1 MRTTRSRSALALA
14 ATSAAAA
21 AGYARLFADAGW
33 VLPVGAAVLG
43 AHSVAAVTR
52 RWSWPRA
59 AAAQLGSLLL
69 LLAWAVGGH
78 TVAGLPTPA
87 TLSGLGEA
95 AAHTVDAFRAAI
107 VPAPSTPELVL
118 LAAAGTW
125 VCAAVADGLARRRQA
140 GLLSVVPLV
149 VVHAFVATLG
159 TPRWRPVTAFAFA
172 GAVCAFAV
180 VERAEGMPRGWAVSR
195 SPRPCRPAL
204 ASSALAVVVATAAL
218 ALGPMVPGGASEPIL
233 DVHAFGVQLDV
244 SRVELNPLVDL
255 RPQLSS
261 PTVRELFTVRS
272 ALPAYWRLTALDRFD
287 GRLWSPARPV
297 PRRLEDRVPDS
308 EKPQAAP
315 LRQEFRIT
323 ALDSPWLP
331 AAHRALRVQAAGARL
346 DPDSDSVITRRG
358 SQEVRT
364 YRVESGLPLDEEA
377 AARPEARPLR
387 GAELERYL
395 ALPDDFPA
403 SVRAL
408 ARRFV
413 AGTSTPYDQAVAL
426 EDHLRVGYAYYEDAR
441 PGHSNDDLEYFLFR
455 SLHGYCEQFAG
466 AFAAMARSL
475 GLPARLAVGFTPGSY
490 DPDDGVWRVT
500 TKNAHAWP
508 ELYLDGM
515 GWVPFEPTPGRAQ
528 PSQDD
533 RSAAAFLARVRPGA
547 ARPRPGGDASSPPA
561 ARVLLDRSRA
571 RDAGPPKGDLFE
583 GSGLPGWLTAL
594 PLILA
599 TAVLVTPL
607 AKGLRRQARRAGRR
621 GDRVAAAWRESLDR
635 LAEAGLAPRGGE
647 TPLEFAGRAGHARPG
662 TGPALVR
669 LAVLMNGSAYAP
681 RPPAPACAG
690 HAWAAA
696 GHLVRAL
703 DAGDTAGTRWRRR
716 FDPRPLFRGRGA

>member
-14 ATSAAAA
+14 GTSAAAA

-43 AHSVAAVTR
+43 AHSVATVTR

-59 AAAQLGSLLL
+59 AAAQLGALLL
-69 LLAWAVGGH
+69 LLAWVVGGH

-87 TLSGLGEA
+87 TFSGLGQA

-159 TPRWRPVTAFAFA
+159 TSRWRPLTAFAFA

-180 VERAEGMPRGWAVSR
+180 VEQAEGLPRGWAVSR
-195 SPRPCRPAL
+195 SPRPYRPAL

-218 ALGPMVPGGASEPIL
+218 ALGPVVPGGASEPIL

-261 PTVRELFTVRS
+261 PTARELFTVRS

-297 PRRLEDRVPDS
+297 PRRLEHRVPES
-308 EKPQAAP
+308 QRPQAEP

-331 AAHRALRVQAAGARL
+331 AAHRALRVRAAGARL
-346 DPDSDSVITRRG
+346 DPESDSVITRRG

-364 YRVESGLPLDEEA
+364 YRVESGLPGEEET
-377 AARPEARPLR
+377 AARPEARRLR

-413 AGTSTPYDQAVAL
+413 AGTSTPYDQAIAL
-426 EDHLRVGYAYYEDAR
+426 QDHLRVGYAYYEEAR

-475 GLPARLAVGFTPGSY
+475 GLPARLAVGFTPGTY

-528 PSQDD
+528 PFQGDGG
-533 RSAAAFLARVRPGA
+533 SAALLAQLRPATGRSRA
-547 ARPRPGGDASSPPA
+547 GGDASSPA
-561 ARVLLDRSRA
+561 ASILLDGSRA
-571 RDAGPPKGDLFE
+571 RDLGPPKGDLP
-583 GSGLPGWLTAL
+583 GGPGLTGWLAGLPLVLGSTLL
-594 PLILA
+594 LA
-599 TAVLVTPL
+599 PL
-607 AKGLRRQARRAGRR
+607 AKGLRRRARRAGRR
-621 GDRVAAAWRESLDR
+621 GERVAAAWRESLDR
-635 LAEAGLAPRGGE
+635 LVEAGLAPRGGE
-647 TPLEFAGRAGHARPG
+647 TPLEFAARAGRARPG
-662 TGPALVR
+662 TGPDLVR
-669 LAVLMNGSAYAP
+669 LAKLMNGSAYAP
-681 RPPAPACAG
+681 RPPAPASAG

-696 GHLVRAL
+696 TQLVRAL
-703 DAGDTAGTRWRRR
+703 DAGDPPWTRWRRR
-716 FDPRPLFRGRGA
+716 LDPRPLFPGRSA